1 MTRLAVAAT
10 VVITSQTDS
19 PDAKQQEQKSMAFDL
34 SGHVALVTGSTTGL
48 GRATALAMGRA
59 GAKVVVN
66 YANNQAR
73 ADVVF
78 SEFEDAG
85 FEAILVRADAS
96 SEEGVDTMFSEAEQ
110 RLGSVDIIVA
120 NATPAQPLKPIEE
133 YDWAFY
139 QQMIDFFIKSPFLLA
154 RRGLPNMKAAGWGRF
169 INITSEVFQRSVAP
183 FSAYVAAKGGQIG
196 WSRSMSRELAPR
208 GITVNMVAPGW
219 IPVERHTDDPQEM
232 KDEYH
237 DLIPAGRWGVP
248 QDVADAV
255 IYFASEEASFVTG
268 QTLCVNGGMT
278 PW

>member
-1 MTRLAVAAT
+1 
-10 VVITSQTDS
+10 
-19 PDAKQQEQKSMAFDL
+19 MALDL

-48 GRATALAMGRA
+48 GRETALALGKA

-66 YANNQAR
+66 YANNEVR
-73 ADVVF
+73 AEEAF
-78 SEFEDAG
+78 PQFEAAG
-85 FEAILVRADAS
+85 IEAILVRGDAS
-96 SEEGVDTMFSEAEQ
+96 SEEGVDAMFSEAERQ
-110 RLGSVDIIVA
+110 LGAIDIIVA

-154 RRGLPNMKAAGWGRF
+154 KRGLPNMKAAGWGRF
-169 INITSEVFQRSVAP
+169 INITSEVFHRSVAP

-196 WSRSMSRELAPR
+196 WSRSMSRELAPF

-219 IPVERHTDDPQEM
+219 IPVERHADDPQEM

-237 DLIPAGRWGVP
+237 ALIPAGRWGVP
-248 QDVADAV
+248 QDVAEAV
-255 IYFASEEASFVTG
+255 IYFASEESSFVTG